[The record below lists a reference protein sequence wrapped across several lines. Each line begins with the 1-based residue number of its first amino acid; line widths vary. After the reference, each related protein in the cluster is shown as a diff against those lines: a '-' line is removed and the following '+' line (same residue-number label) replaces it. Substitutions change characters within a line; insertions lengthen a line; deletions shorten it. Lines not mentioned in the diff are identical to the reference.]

1 MKNILVIGGGAM
13 GSAFTI
19 PCIDN
24 KNRVTITEPYSKL
37 FIKNLS
43 SKTKIHSSLKIKM
56 PKQLIFKNY
65 SNELF
70 REKYDLIV
78 IALSLSGIDFIGKE
92 LKKFKI
98 KSPILILTKGLKYE
112 KNSKYL
118 YCSSY
123 CSHML

>member
-24 KNRVTITEPYSKL
+24 KNKVTITEPYSKL

-92 LKKFKI
+92 LNKFKI
-98 KSPILILTKGLKYE
+98 KSPIHILTKGLK
-112 KNSKYL
+112 
-118 YCSSY
+118 
-123 CSHML
+123 